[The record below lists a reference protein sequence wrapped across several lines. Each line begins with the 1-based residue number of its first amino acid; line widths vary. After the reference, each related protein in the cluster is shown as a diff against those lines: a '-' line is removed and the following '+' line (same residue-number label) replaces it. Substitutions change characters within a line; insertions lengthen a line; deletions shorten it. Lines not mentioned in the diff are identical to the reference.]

1 MTDHDA
7 LLHAILAN
15 PDDDTARL
23 VYADF
28 IQEAGDDRRAEF
40 IRGQVELAKTPDWE
54 PFAVRWRRADLA
66 TQAGDGFR
74 ESLPWHDSWNP
85 RFPFRRGLGYAVKT
99 NAVQNLIDYG
109 DQLFASA
116 PVGELHLP
124 GGDMQ
129 EYTAF
134 AAQPWLPKVRAIRF
148 WTLTTP
154 TEPVRALCAS
164 PLATGIDTI
173 HFEKASS
180 PGMSFLVEGLFESP
194 LGQQLRELSFHVG
207 DGSQLDLVEAFEAG
221 GPPRLERLTFD
232 NMGLDDAAGRRL
244 AASPVF
250 DTLRELTFKDMNF
263 DERQVQR
270 LLQSIRPG
278 LQSLSF
284 VGMGFRPSEHDIF
297 AGLSSTKFRSLK
309 RLRITGGYGFRP
321 HLRSILVP
329 PLAGVRALGLRGLSP
344 DDGFFAQLVTAPFWN
359 NLVELDLRDNQL
371 TDQAARYLLAV
382 APPPELTTLDLRL
395 NDTIGNE
402 QRNQLREHYGHSLLL
417 SEPGES
423 LH

>member
-28 IQEAGDDRRAEF
+28 VQEAGDDRRAEF
-40 IRGQVELAKTPDWE
+40 IRGQVELARTPDWE

-66 TQAGDGFR
+66 TQAGDEFR
-74 ESLPWHDSWNP
+74 PTLPWHDSWSP
-85 RFPFRRGLGYAVKT
+85 TFPFRRGLGYAVKT
-99 NAVQNLIDYG
+99 HAVGHLVEYG

-116 PVGELHLP
+116 PIGELHLP
-124 GGDMQ
+124 GGDTD
-129 EYTAF
+129 EYRAF
-134 AAQPWLPKVRAIRF
+134 AVQPWLPKVKAVRF
-148 WTLTTP
+148 WTLATP
-154 TEPVRALCAS
+154 TAPVRALCAS

-173 HFEKASS
+173 HFQKASS

-207 DGSQLDLVEAFEAG
+207 DGSQLDLIEAFEAG

-250 DTLRELTFKDMNF
+250 HTLRELTFKDMNF
-263 DERQVQR
+263 DARQVER
-270 LLQSIRPG
+270 VLFSVRPG

-284 VGMGFRPSEHDIF
+284 VGMGFRPSDHDSL
-297 AGLSSTKFRSLK
+297 AGLSSNTYRTLR
-309 RLRITGGYGFRP
+309 RLRITGGYGFRGQ
-321 HLRSILVP
+321 LSSILVES
-329 PLAGVRALGLRGLSP
+329 LAGLRSLSLRGLSP
-344 DDGFFAQLVTAPFWN
+344 DDGFFAQLVTAPFWM

-371 TDQAARYLLAV
+371 SDQAARYLLA
-382 APPPELTTLDLRL
+382 ATPPAELTTLDLRL
-395 NDTIGNE
+395 NETISDDL
-402 QRNQLREHYGHSLLL
+402 RNQLREHFGHSLLL
-417 SEPGES
+417 SEPGERGA
-423 LH
+423 